1 MPTIVDDLRTA
12 AANPAA
18 LSKAEMVELLLL
30 AADRIEAK
38 RMALAR
44 VSHDNRYSP
53 KKAPDKP
60 KEVQAPDSL
69 LVCSTK

>member
-1 MPTIVDDLRTA
+1 MTTIVDDLRKA

-18 LSKAEMVELLLL
+18 LSKAEMIDLLLV
-30 AADRIEAK
+30 AAERIEAK

-53 KKAPDKP
+53 KQGAAKP
-60 KEVQAPDSL
+60 TTD
-69 LVCSTK
+69 